1 MAVKLNAKEQ
11 EYALSWMH
19 DVLIAGGLKDSTGVK
34 RHGYRQITNQVWG
47 NQRAIVQ
54 KACKTVCDEIL
65 NRQFADIDSAFKELS
80 DAPFCGSFKS
90 NRTVKRS
97 PEHLAAFV
105 AWFCANNGIY
115 WDNTLRTTYEMD
127 VFEKTLLG
135 DALKQYDGYVE
146 PIVVAKKATSTKT
159 ATQKAPG
166 QGPKNDYK
174 STGGQSGNVRDLK
187 GTAGTKEILS
197 VPMVFVIK
205 GVNANTAKVPYA
217 FIRPLKASGA
227 SGNTNKVFLG
237 DPSGYTDC
245 TLFFTTIQ
253 EADAFLIKCNN
264 GTIPSNISNLQVAK
278 IGVDKNG
285 YYKVGTEYGDA
296 YIKASKLNEELAEE
310 VEKQDEP
317 KKGFIENVSE
327 FAKNLRKE

>member
-1 MAVKLNAKEQ
+1 
-11 EYALSWMH
+11 
-19 DVLIAGGLKDSTGVK
+19 
-34 RHGYRQITNQVWG
+34 
-47 NQRAIVQ
+47 
-54 KACKTVCDEIL
+54 
-65 NRQFADIDSAFKELS
+65 
-80 DAPFCGSFKS
+80 
-90 NRTVKRS
+90 
-97 PEHLAAFV
+97 
-105 AWFCANNGIY
+105 
-115 WDNTLRTTYEMD
+115 MD

-146 PIVVAKKATSTKT
+146 PIVVAKKTASTKT
-159 ATQKAPG
+159 STPKAPG